1 MNNVY
6 DPARYDLNYDPAR
19 YGRNWNGRPF
29 GEKNMMEQKLGAIAG
44 GDYRNAGQDQQKMSN
59 IADQMGH
66 MENHISFLM
75 NAIDTL
81 ESRLHMVL
89 REEPGKAESEGLTKS
104 MCPLANALH
113 TFNRR
118 LDNASKNIM
127 SVIERLG
134 V

>member
-1 MNNVY
+1 MYQND
-6 DPARYDLNYDPAR
+6 DPGRL
-19 YGRNWNGRPF
+19 GRNWNGHPF
-29 GEKNMMEQKLGAIAG
+29 GEKNMMEQAKQIRSQAVYGQEAG
-44 GDYRNAGQDQQKMSN
+44 EQQKMSN
-59 IADQMGH
+59 IQDQMGH
-66 MENHISFLM
+66 LENHISFLM

-127 SVIERLG
+127 SVIDRLE

>member
-1 MNNVY
+1 MSNLY

-19 YGRNWNGRPF
+19 YGRNWNGHPF
-29 GEKNMMEQKLGAIAG
+29 GEKNMMEQKLGA
-44 GDYRNAGQDQQKMSN
+44 QQTMSN
-59 IADQMGH
+59 IQDQMGH

-89 REEPGKAESEGLTKS
+89 REEPNKADSKGLTKT

-118 LDNASKNIM
+118 LDHASKNIM
-127 SVIERLG
+127 SVIERLE

>member
-19 YGRNWNGRPF
+19 FGRNWNGHPF
-29 GEKNMMEQKLGAIAG
+29 GEKNMMEQAKQIRSQAV
-44 GDYRNAGQDQQKMSN
+44 YGQDEVERPKMSN
-59 IADQMGH
+59 IQDQMAH
-66 MENHISFLM
+66 MENHIHFLM

-89 REEPGKAESEGLTKS
+89 RDEPGKPDTEGFDKMMS
-104 MCPLANALH
+104 PLANSLH

-118 LDNASKNIM
+118 LDYASKNIM
-127 SVIERLG
+127 SVIDRLE

>member
-1 MNNVY
+1 MSNLY

-19 YGRNWNGRPF
+19 YGRNWNGHPS
-29 GEKNMMEQKLGAIAG
+29 GEKNMMEQAKQIRSQAVYGQEAG
-44 GDYRNAGQDQQKMSN
+44 EQQKMSN
-59 IADQMGH
+59 IQDQMGH

-118 LDNASKNIM
+118 LDYASKNIM
-127 SVIERLG
+127 SVIDRLE

>member
-1 MNNVY
+1 
-6 DPARYDLNYDPAR
+6 
-19 YGRNWNGRPF
+19 
-29 GEKNMMEQKLGAIAG
+29 MMEQKLGAIAG
-44 GDYRNAGQDQQKMSN
+44 SDYRHASQDQQKTSN

-89 REEPGKAESEGLTKS
+89 RDEPGKAESEGLAKT

-118 LDNASKNIM
+118 LDNASKNIT
-127 SVIERLG
+127 SVIDRLE